1 MTYEQIISDLKN
13 KIYRPIYF
21 LSGEEPYYI
30 DKISDFIANNVLTE
44 SEKSFN
50 QTIIYGKDTDVTNL
64 IMLAR
69 RFPMMSNQQV
79 IILKEAQEM
88 KDFDTLI
95 HYVENPLKS
104 TILVI
109 NYKYKKPDSR
119 KKIFKTINEKGIY
132 FTSKKLFDNQVPDWI
147 SKYVKLKGYSI
158 EMNSTMLLN
167 EYLGNDLSKIVNEI
181 DKLIIALPENNKH
194 ITSQLI
200 EKYIGISKEYN
211 NFELQKAL
219 IQKNANKAYKIVNYF
234 GQNQKNNPF
243 PLTIITLYNFF
254 SKVLTWYFIKDKS
267 PKNLASQLK
276 VHSFYLKD
284 YEAAAKQYNPS
295 KLVDIIGY
303 LKEYD
308 LKSKGVDST
317 SVPDGELLKELVSKI
332 LN

>member
-13 KIYRPIYF
+13 KKYKPIYF

-30 DKISDFIANNVLTE
+30 DKISDFISNNVLTE
-44 SEKSFN
+44 TEKAFN
-50 QTIIYGKDTDVTNL
+50 QTIVYGKDTDVNNL
-64 IMLAR
+64 ITLAR
-69 RFPMMSNQQV
+69 RFPMMANQQV
-79 IILKEAQEM
+79 IIIKEAQEL

-95 HYVENPLKS
+95 HYVEKPLKS

-119 KKIFKTINEKGIY
+119 KKIFKTINEKG
-132 FTSKKLFDNQVPDWI
+132 FNFNSKKLYDNQVPDWI
-147 SKYVKLKGYSI
+147 LNYVKSKGYTI
-158 EMNSTMLLN
+158 EINSTMLLN
-167 EYLGNDLSKIVNEI
+167 EYLGNNLSKIVNEI
-181 DKLIIALPENNKH
+181 NKLIIALPEGNKH

-200 EKYIGISKEYN
+200 ERYIGISKEYN

-267 PKNLASQLK
+267 PKNMASKLK

-284 YEAAAKQYNPS
+284 YETGARQYNPS
-295 KLVDIIGY
+295 KLVEIIGY
-303 LKEYD
+303 LKQYD
-308 LKSKGVDST
+308 LKSKGVGNT
-317 SVPDGELLKELVSKI
+317 SIPHGELLKELVSKI